1 VTDLTT
7 PRHGS
12 HDLVGKINALLPQ
25 TQCRRCG
32 YAGCRPYAEAIARG
46 EAGINQC
53 PPGGSHTIE
62 RLAGLLGRRPVP
74 LDSRYG
80 AEPLSHTARVI
91 EELCIG
97 CTKCIQ
103 ACPVDAILGAAKHMH
118 TVLQDLCT
126 GCDLCLLPCPMDCIE
141 MIPAGLNWDQ
151 THADAARARFEA
163 RNERLAI
170 PTENAPVAKADP
182 TARLAEIERDSLRRK
197 AEIAAAIART
207 RNHRNLK

>member
-1 VTDLTT
+1 MTDLTT
-7 PRHGS
+7 ARHAPEEIA
-12 HDLVGKINALLPQ
+12 GKINALLPQ

-32 YAGCRPYAEAIARG
+32 YAGCLPYAEAIARG

-62 RLAGLLGRRPVP
+62 RLAGLLGRRPLP
-74 LDSRYG
+74 LDPRYG
-80 AEPLSHTARVI
+80 AEQPSRTARVI

-126 GCDLCLLPCPMDCIE
+126 GCELCLPPCPMDCIE

-151 THADAARARFEA
+151 THADAARTRFEA
-163 RNERLAI
+163 RNGRLAN
-170 PTENAPVAKADP
+170 PTENAPAAEADP
-182 TARLAEIERDSLRRK
+182 TARLAEIERDPLRRK
-197 AEIAAAIART
+197 AEIAAVIART
-207 RNHRNLK
+207 RKHRNL